1 MTVKELKEKLNS
13 FDDNLEVWIGEYNIY
28 YYNDC
33 YNDWFCSP
41 PFDTQSKCEG
51 IISDHYRII
60 LNGENV
66 D

>member
-1 MTVKELKEKLNS
+1 MTVKELKEKLNN
-13 FDDNLEVWIGEYNIY
+13 FDDSLEVWVGEYNIY
-28 YYNDC
+28 YYNDR
-33 YNDWFCSP
+33 FCSP
-41 PFDTQSKCEG
+41 PFSTESTCED

>member
-13 FDDNLEVWIGEYNIY
+13 FDDNLEIWVEEYNIY
-28 YYNDC
+28 YS
-33 YNDWFCSP
+33 NDWFCSP
-41 PFDTQSKCEG
+41 PFSTQSKCDG